1 MVLVAS
7 LAKFLYQ
14 WLGQKF
20 SSIIFTTFVVIF
32 LLLET
37 ALRIIKSRSLSS
49 KVTNKKRRESARFDD
64 FEIIKTIEPHRNS
77 DYLTKEFWDEMQKFT
92 GQGSV
97 VKIKSSDGTKIFNAK
112 EINGKYISA
121 KDGSRRT
128 TDGPQSP
135 IGRVFLLGGSTVYC
149 FEVPDPMTVCSYLQ
163 RNINDSGQNLEVV
176 NLGISGASVA
186 NRVDKLKTISTLC
199 EHDVVIILFGV
210 NDIGWQNFYS
220 NQNIFLKTIRN
231 FGKVSLCFSWFYY
244 ELSASIRKSNAEA
257 AAHRTTKQLK
267 ELSDFLNTHKVLHKF
282 VIQPN
287 IYTKRNTNNYETQIV
302 LKFGA
307 ELNDTVNHAYRI
319 FENCQFPNYVSASHI
334 INETKTSVYLDW
346 AHTNAEGNQIIAKFI
361 SELDIFK
368 R

>member
-1 MVLVAS
+1 MGLIAC
-7 LAKFLYQ
+7 LAKFIYQ

-20 SSIIFTTFVVIF
+20 SSLIFITFLIIF
-32 LLLET
+32 LLLEL

-49 KVTNKKRRESARFDD
+49 GVKNKKRRESARFDD
-64 FEIIKTIEPHRNS
+64 FEIIKTIEPHQNS
-77 DYLTKEFWDEMQKFT
+77 NYLTKEFWDEMQKFT

-97 VKIKSSDGTKIFNAK
+97 DKLKSSDGTRIFDAK
-112 EINGKYISA
+112 EINGKFISA

-128 TDGPQSP
+128 TDSPQSP
-135 IGRVFLLGGSTVYC
+135 TGRIFLLGGSTVYC
-149 FEVPDPMTVCSYLQ
+149 FEVPDQMTVCSYLQ
-163 RNINDSGQNLEVV
+163 RNINDIGQNLEVV

-186 NRVDKLKTISTLC
+186 NRIEKLKTISTLC
-199 EHDVVIILFGV
+199 EQDIVIFLFGV

-244 ELSASIRKSNAEA
+244 ELSVDIRKSNAELA
-257 AAHRTTKQLK
+257 GYQTINRLK
-267 ELSDFLNTHKVLHKF
+267 ELSDFLNTKKILHKF

-307 ELNDTVNHAYRI
+307 ELNDTVLHAYRI
-319 FENCQFPNYVSASHI
+319 FENCRYPHYVSASHI
-334 INETKTSVYLDW
+334 IDDTKTSVYLDW
-346 AHTNAEGNQIIAKFI
+346 AHTNAEGNKIIAKFI
-361 SELDIFK
+361 SELDVFK
-368 R
+368 Q